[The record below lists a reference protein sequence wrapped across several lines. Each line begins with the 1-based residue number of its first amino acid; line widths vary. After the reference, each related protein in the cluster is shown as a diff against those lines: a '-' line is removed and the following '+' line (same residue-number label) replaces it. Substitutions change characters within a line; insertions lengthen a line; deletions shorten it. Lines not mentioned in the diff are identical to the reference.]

1 MSLFSRDD
9 EVVRRAR
16 GALRIGKYELANQFF
31 AEYCDRRIRDGL
43 PIGGSLLAD
52 YALAVAHLGDLK
64 EAAEMC
70 FRALSSERRNPDVFA
85 ALARIYAMGSSRKK
99 AIEAIERG
107 LALSPHHPRLLD
119 LRAELGVR
127 RPPPIPFLPRD
138 SRWNIWLGRAIGRL
152 RPRAR
157 RIPA

>member
-1 MSLFSRDD
+1 MQFSRDD
-9 EVVRRAR
+9 DVVRRAR
-16 GALRIGKYELANQFF
+16 GALRVGKYELANELF
-31 AEYCDRRIRDGL
+31 AEYCDRLIREGR

-85 ALARIYAMGSSRKK
+85 ALARIYAMGAVRKK
-99 AIEAIERG
+99 AIEAVERG
-107 LALSPHHPRLLD
+107 LALSPHHPRLLE

-127 RPPPIPFLPRD
+127 RHPPIPFLPRD

-152 RPRAR
+152 RPRPR
-157 RIPA
+157 RQPA